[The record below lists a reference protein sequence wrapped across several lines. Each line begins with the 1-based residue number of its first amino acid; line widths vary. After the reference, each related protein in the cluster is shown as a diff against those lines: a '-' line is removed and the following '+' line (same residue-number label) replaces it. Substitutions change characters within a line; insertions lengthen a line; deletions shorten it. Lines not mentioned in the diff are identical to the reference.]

1 MSYFSFDDILASQE
15 RLPLKTLAS
24 VTGCAFLAPS
34 ISQHAHSD
42 DEDDNGEGVTNPSS
56 DSSRAPDD
64 LRAGVKMELP
74 FWMTLS
80 LLRAKVAIDV
90 GVPPIFTLER
100 RPILRADPVSLN
112 LPKVGPKHFYRVGA
126 KLLRFKHS
134 HLGQGDDH
142 LGSVLVDMIMK
153 RFRYILDSSQH
164 CQMNASG
171 KETDILD
178 VIEKELFQVG
188 KQSRKQIEDWLFRR
202 THKMDM
208 ADLVY
213 KNNRKRKAH
222 EI

>member
-1 MSYFSFDDILASQE
+1 MSYFNFDDILASQE
-15 RLPLKTLAS
+15 RLPLKTLAP
-24 VTGCAFLAPS
+24 VIGCAFLAPS
-34 ISQHAHSD
+34 ASQQAHSD
-42 DEDDNGEGVTNPSS
+42 DEDENNEGGMNPNSTQS
-56 DSSRAPDD
+56 VED
-64 LRAGVKMELP
+64 LRVGVKMELP
-74 FWMTLS
+74 LWMVQS
-80 LLRAKVAIDV
+80 LLRAKVSV
-90 GVPPIFTLER
+90 ELGVPPIFTLER

-126 KLLRFKHS
+126 MLLRFKHS
-134 HLGQGDDH
+134 HVGEGDDH

-171 KETDILD
+171 RETDILD
-178 VIEKELFQVG
+178 VVENELFQVG

-208 ADLVY
+208 AELVY